1 MSGGKDHDEDDPT
14 PSDFRRALDDVE
26 PIDHGRRR
34 PEPTP
39 RLRPPLPEAS
49 TPPVAFELDI
59 RGERVE
65 GLAPGAD
72 RRLLAML
79 RRGQPAP
86 GRRIE
91 LHGLHAAEAELELAA
106 ELRRAYEAGERCV
119 LVIHGRGLHS
129 EGEAVLKTALPGWL
143 AMPPHGPW
151 IRAFATPGP
160 GFGGAGA
167 TCVLLARGRPA
178 SPGSSSGRKR

>member
-1 MSGGKDHDEDDPT
+1 VNGGKSHDDDDPT

-26 PIDHGRRR
+26 PIDQGRRR

-39 RLRPPLPEAS
+39 QLQPPWPKAS
-49 TPPVAFELDI
+49 TTPVGFELDCW
-59 RGERVE
+59 GERVE

-72 RRLLAML
+72 RRLLAKL
-79 RRGQPAP
+79 RRGEPAP

-91 LHGLHAAEAELELAA
+91 LHGLNAAEAERELAH
-106 ELRRAYEAGERCV
+106 ELRRAYEGGERCV
-119 LVIHGRGLHS
+119 LVIHGRGAHS

-151 IRAFATPGP
+151 IRAFATPEP
-160 GFGGAGA
+160 RLGGAGA
-167 TCVLLARGRPA
+167 TCVLFRRQRPA
-178 SPGSSSGRKR
+178 PPGSPSGGKR